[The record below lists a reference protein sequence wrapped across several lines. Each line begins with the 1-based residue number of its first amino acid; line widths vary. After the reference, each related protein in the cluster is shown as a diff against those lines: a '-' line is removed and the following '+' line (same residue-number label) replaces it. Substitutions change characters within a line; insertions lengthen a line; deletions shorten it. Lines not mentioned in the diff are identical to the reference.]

1 MKKLL
6 QITILALSTFLFMQC
21 SSDNDDNTEQE
32 PTTVTD
38 IEGNVYNTIKIGNQT
53 WMLENL
59 KTTTYNDGTPIT
71 EWIFGMDWGSLP
83 NQQGLFQ
90 WANTSDLNNI
100 VDFELPFDYYGALYN
115 HFSIET
121 GKLAPDGWRIP
132 SQQDF
137 IALENYL
144 NNNGY
149 TGNVATALKSD
160 SGWSDFSGNG
170 TNAIGFNAL
179 PNGYAAAG
187 GTATASE
194 SISSW
199 ITSDVADGATNSSLT
214 RKWVQLTDEP
224 TIFYSDTSIVLG
236 AGIRCIKNN

>member
-6 QITILALSTFLFMQC
+6 KLTFLTLSTILFLQC
-21 SSDNDDNTEQE
+21 SSDDDNTQQQ

-83 NQQGLFQ
+83 NQQGLYQ
-90 WANTSDLNNI
+90 WASTSDLNNI
-100 VDFELPFDYYGALYN
+100 VDFEMPFDYYGALYN
-115 HFSIET
+115 HFAIET

-144 NNNGY
+144 NSNGY
-149 TGNVATALKSD
+149 SGNAATALKSD
-160 SGWSDFSGNG
+160 SGWSDFSGVG
-170 TNAIGFNAL
+170 TDAIGFNGL
-179 PNGYAAAG
+179 PNGYVAGG

-194 SISSW
+194 SICSW
-199 ITSDVADGATNSSLT
+199 VTSDVADGETNSSLT
-214 RKWVQLTDEP
+214 RKWVQLSDGP